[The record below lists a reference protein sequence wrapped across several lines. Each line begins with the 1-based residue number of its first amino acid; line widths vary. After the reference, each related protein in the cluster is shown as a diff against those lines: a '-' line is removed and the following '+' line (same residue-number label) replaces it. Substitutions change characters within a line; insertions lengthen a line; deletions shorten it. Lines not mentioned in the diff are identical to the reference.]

1 MSNSSIKKFSEG
13 SMKMI
18 FITSMVFFAAFLLL
32 FVSAIFLEI
41 YNLSIYLLVTSVL
54 FLTSTILSKKG
65 FPKIARIIFLLLFNL
80 IIAFVSSYLGKEAS
94 VEFLLIFAIGL
105 PFVFFSFNREKIEI
119 SIFCLLPF
127 LLWLLLFLTNFNFFV
142 DIELK
147 NATKT
152 RNIVYYISIIFTLLL
167 VALQLI
173 YYSYINARANRSEH
187 SKKQEAID
195 TSNAKSQF
203 LSTMSHEIRTPLN
216 AVIGLSHILNDNE
229 PRKDQEENIEALNYS
244 GKILLNLLNN
254 VLDFSKIQSTTIQ
267 LDNTPIDIYRAI
279 KQIKKVHEASC
290 LQKGIIMN
298 LEIDAN
304 IPIVWLDIVRF
315 NQVINNLVTN
325 AIKFT
330 EKGSVTLRIKKINQT
345 KDVLGL
351 LTEIIDTGIGIP
363 QDKQNLIWEAFKQA
377 SSTTNRLYGGT
388 GLGLPIVKSIIE
400 AMDSQVKVDSDVN
413 KGSRFYFKI
422 NLKLAS
428 SQELYKTTQKKEH
441 NFNGKKVLLVEDNEI
456 NVLVVKQILEKANL
470 KTEVVNNGLS
480 AVKMVKENDY
490 DIVLMDIQMPIMDGY
505 TSTIEIRKFNT
516 TLPIFALSASIFLEV
531 KDRIKE
537 SGMNGFI
544 YKPFEPEDLL
554 NKIEDAINK

>member
-1 MSNSSIKKFSEG
+1 MSNSRIKKFSEG
-13 SMKMI
+13 SIKMI
-18 FITSMVFFAAFLLL
+18 FITSMVCFAVSLL
-32 FVSAIFLEI
+32 FFILAIFLKI
-41 YNLSIYLLVTSVL
+41 YNLSYYLLVTSVL
-54 FLTSTILSKKG
+54 FLTATILSKKG
-65 FPKIARIIFLLLFNL
+65 YPKIARIIFLLLFNL
-80 IIAFVSSYLGKEAS
+80 VIAFVSSYIGKGAS

-127 LLWLLLFLTNFNFFV
+127 LLWLLLFFKNFKFFI

-147 NATKT
+147 NPTKT

-167 VALQLI
+167 AAFQLI
-173 YYSYINARANRSEH
+173 YYSYLNARVNKSEH

-203 LSTMSHEIRTPLN
+203 LSKMSHEIRTPLN
-216 AVIGLSHILNDNE
+216 AVIGLSHILGDNE
-229 PRKDQEENIEALNYS
+229 PRKDQKENIEALNYS
-244 GKILLNLLNN
+244 GKILLNLLNS
-254 VLDFSKIQSTTIQ
+254 VLDFSKIQSTNIQ
-267 LDNTPIDIYRAI
+267 LNNTTVDIYRAI
-279 KQIKKVHEASC
+279 KQIKKIHESSC

-330 EKGSVTLRIKKINQT
+330 EKGSVTLRIKKTNQT
-345 KDVLGL
+345 EEILGL

-363 QDKQNLIWEAFKQA
+363 EDKQDSIWEAFTQA

-388 GLGLPIVKSIIE
+388 GLGLPIVKNILE
-400 AMDSQVKVDSDVN
+400 TMNSQVKIDSNID
-413 KGSRFYFKI
+413 KGSRFYFQL
-422 NLKLAS
+422 NLKLATE
-428 SQELYKTTQKKEH
+428 QELYKTTHKKEH
-441 NFNGKKVLLVEDNEI
+441 NFNGEKVLLVEDNDI
-456 NVLVVKQILEKANL
+456 NVLVGRQILEKENL
-470 KTEVVNNGLS
+470 KVEVVNDGLS
-480 AVKMVKENDY
+480 AVNMVKENDY

-505 TSTIEIRKFNT
+505 ASTIEIRKFNT
-516 TLPIFALSASIFLEV
+516 TLPILALSASIFLEV

-537 SGMNGFI
+537 SGMDGFI
-544 YKPFEPEDLL
+544 YKPFDPEDLL
-554 NKIEDAINK
+554 NKIEEAINR